1 MFGRGGTFWGWL
13 TCTSSSTGRQR
24 RGAVRAIWSGTFVLN
39 TGRETGTDFCQLES
53 FAEWGAI
60 NAAAVGRTFLA
71 NPDLVD
77 RLILGAEL
85 NEPDVATFYSP
96 GAVGCVDY
104 PTLGDLEVKTA

>member
-1 MFGRGGTFWGWL
+1 
-13 TCTSSSTGRQR
+13 
-24 RGAVRAIWSGTFVLN
+24 VPN
-39 TGRETGTDFCQLES
+39 TAHGTGTDFCQLES

-60 NAAAVGRTFLA
+60 SAAAVGRTFLA

-96 GAVGCVDY
+96 GPVGYVDY
-104 PTLGDLEVKTA
+104 PALEDLEVKTA